1 MEAKLIVVGGKANK
15 AEVQLTLPAVIGRGR
30 DADLTVA
37 HATVSRRHC
46 MLYERDGALMV
57 RDNGSLNGTVIEG
70 ERIQEAVLRPGAT
83 LTVGPLTF
91 RAEYDHQGNFPSL
104 VEPPTLPNVQSAV
117 GNVQQAN
124 GSLHTEEPAEAAADS
139 ELALDLPDTEPPV
152 DEEAP
157 SFGFLSD
164 PAEAP
169 AAQQDSDS
177 EAPPVDEEAPSFD
190 SLTEKTSEPAVV
202 GAPPLEHA
210 PAASA
215 ADEPADKAE
224 SAQAVEAPSGEA
236 TADSGELA
244 GLGRLT
250 DDNEPVA
257 ATEDSADFGYLGSL
271 NEPEGPSGADS
282 QLPEI
287 TLHDPEDAPAA
298 DEDSGEYAVL
308 TDSAAPSLDFPVA
321 EVPVAGDDQAHSLT
335 APSSSDAEDA
345 PENTPAAAENS
356 SQVRM
361 EDSDGARIKLSAA
374 GSANTDSDAAAF
386 NFSSDAPAAGNAE
399 KSSKRPAKPSE
410 SMPDI
415 KLRAEKSQAAA
426 AEDDE
431 LNSFFDSI
439 GLE

>member
-177 EAPPVDEEAPSFD
+177 EAPPVDEE
-190 SLTEKTSEPAVV
+190 
-202 GAPPLEHA
+202 
-210 PAASA
+210 
-215 ADEPADKAE
+215 
-224 SAQAVEAPSGEA
+224 
-236 TADSGELA
+236 
-244 GLGRLT
+244 
-250 DDNEPVA
+250 
-257 ATEDSADFGYLGSL
+257 
-271 NEPEGPSGADS
+271 PEGPSGADS